1 MPIVPCP
8 ECAKPMEQDDGFCG
22 SCGAITDADLTI
34 DEGAAGP
41 FSTAPDTSPLPSESG
56 NGPVTGP
63 ATTATVAPISAP
75 ISAPIT
81 APGTG
86 PQGEPTTDRRK
97 ALSGLDLGGDFD
109 ERTDISPSP
118 LDDPPPPPVATGEKP
133 ADRFQA
139 FLEENTGA
147 MERSLFEEETGTHRA
162 DRQRM
167 VQPQVVLRCKD
178 GVDRAAL
185 SPFEQHVLSFLDGR
199 RPLARLRKK
208 AGLSFSD
215 LKVAIG
221 MLADRGVLEV
231 VGNFV
236 PDLKGLLEEDELVD
250 SGPHGILPKTQPE
263 PAPPPPPP
271 PKAKRPAVAPLPGQ
285 GAPLPRTATP
295 SGVRAAAAP
304 PPVVLSNPGIDPK
317 RLQANQLLERALSEL
332 RAGKRPAAI
341 ALVRM
346 AAELVPGD
354 PRIEA
359 TLKSL
364 LV

>member
-8 ECAKPMEQDDGFCG
+8 QCAKPMEQDDGFCG
-22 SCGAITDADLTI
+22 SCGAITDPDLTL
-34 DEGAAGP
+34 DESAGGP
-41 FSTAPDTSPLPSESG
+41 FGTAPDTAPLPSQAGLE
-56 NGPVTGP
+56 P
-63 ATTATVAPISAP
+63 AAPTAT
-75 ISAPIT
+75 
-81 APGTG
+81 GRH
-86 PQGEPTTDRRK
+86 Q
-97 ALSGLDLGGDFD
+97 ALTGLDMGGDFD
-109 ERTDISPSP
+109 ERTDVSPSP
-118 LDDPPPPPVATGEKP
+118 LHDPPPPPPVATGEKP
-133 ADRFQA
+133 ADNFQA

-162 DRQRM
+162 DRQNM
-167 VQPQVVLRCKD
+167 VQPQVVLRCKA

-208 AGLSFSD
+208 AGLSFGD

-250 SGPHGILPKTQPE
+250 SGPHGILPKTAPE
-263 PAPPPPPP
+263 PVAGVPPQAVATPRRAPPAPAPPPA
-271 PKAKRPAVAPLPGQ
+271 PKAPRPAVAPLPGQ
-285 GAPLPRTATP
+285 GAALPRTGTP
-295 SGVRAAAAP
+295 SGVRAVAAPP

-317 RLQANQLLERALSEL
+317 RLQANQLLERALTEL